1 MDGPAHRPHCG
12 NTRRRTQ
19 QETDTLTGIKEDIVA
34 EVPRLRRYALSLIRD
49 SVAADDLVQDCLERG
64 ISRIHLFQSGT
75 NLRA

>member
-1 MDGPAHRPHCG
+1 MDGPALSPALRKYAAP
-12 NTRRRTQ
+12 NAAAQ

-34 EVPRLRRYALSLIRD
+34 EYALSLLRD

-64 ISRIHLFQSGT
+64 ICRIHLFQPGT